1 MTSMPQDLRSPM
13 STGQRP
19 VSSPRAPES
28 IKRLVLRWVTR
39 ATVAGTALSVVV
51 HLILMIVGGLVH
63 VGGGSLG
70 VGGKSGPDGPVEVAY
85 MSGVELAALGEAQLD
100 ATTPA
105 IDVGTATDGIQVDI
119 ADAAGGAGMPDVGD
133 LGAVG
138 EGLGGAGTG
147 LGIGVGSGAGGSGGG
162 TSFFGVEARGDRFAY
177 IVDISGSM
185 EGSKLGTLKSELIS
199 SLDKLNAASHFMVF
213 FFESQSFAIFSRNDS
228 GRDKWIPAGPKEKER
243 AEREIRGVES
253 RGGTYPAPAFVRAF
267 ALTPRPDAIYF
278 MTDGL
283 FDPEV
288 ADRVARM
295 NSQGKAIP
303 VHCIAFGDRSSEAT
317 MRRIADTSGGT
328 YTFIAEPRR

>member
-1 MTSMPQDLRSPM
+1 MLSAPREGAP
-13 STGQRP
+13 R
-19 VSSPRAPES
+19 RAPEP
-28 IKRLVLRWVTR
+28 ITRLLVRWATR
-39 ATVAGTALSVVV
+39 ATVAGTALSVLV
-51 HLILMIVGGLVH
+51 HLVLMVVGWMVQ
-63 VGGGSLG
+63 VGGGSYG
-70 VGGKSGPDGPVEVAY
+70 AVGKVGPAGPVEVAY
-85 MSGVELAALGEAQLD
+85 MSGIELAALGEAVLD
-100 ATTPA
+100 ASTPA

-119 ADAAGGAGMPDVGD
+119 ADAPGGAGMPDVGD

-138 EGLGGAGTG
+138 DGLGGAGTG

-185 EGSKLGTLKSELIS
+185 EGSKLGTLKNELIS
-199 SLDKLNAASHFMVF
+199 SLDKLSAASHFMVF
-213 FFESQSFAIFSRNDS
+213 FFESQSFALFSRNDS
-228 GRDKWIPAGPKEKER
+228 GRDKWVPAGPKEKER
-243 AEREIRGVES
+243 AEREIRAVES

-267 ALTPRPDAIYF
+267 ALSPRPDAIYF

-303 VHCIAFGDRSSEAT
+303 VHCIAFGDQSSEAT
-317 MRRIADTSGGT
+317 MRRIAKDSGGS
-328 YTFIAEPRR
+328 YTFVAEPRK